1 MLSDACAHGA
11 KKDIYTLKG
20 WCAGKGPRTR
30 LREALKAEDASIDR
44 KRAIYTLSGYAH
56 QHGVRAHALAL
67 GYC

>member
-30 LREALKAEDASIDR
+30 LREALEAEDASIDR

-67 GYC
+67 GCC

>member
-11 KKDIYTLKG
+11 KKDIYTLKS

-30 LREALKAEDASIDR
+30 LREALEAEDASIDR

>member
-1 MLSDACAHGA
+1 MLSDAYAHGA
-11 KKDIYTLKG
+11 KKDIYPLQG

-30 LREALKAEDASIDR
+30 LREALGAEDAPIDR
-44 KRAIYTLSGYAH
+44 KRAVYTLSGYAH